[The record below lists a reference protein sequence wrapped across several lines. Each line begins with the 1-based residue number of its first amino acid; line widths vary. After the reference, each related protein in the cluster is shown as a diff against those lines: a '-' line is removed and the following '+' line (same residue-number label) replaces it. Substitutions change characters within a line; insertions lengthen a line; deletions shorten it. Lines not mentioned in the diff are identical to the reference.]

1 MVRRMTTRAPG
12 HRAATGSLARFGLL
26 LPLCLA
32 AWGGFALIGAAPA
45 EAAPRVLPDS
55 GKQDDPPTVDL
66 PPPDLE
72 ALKDVREGASI
83 PNAGEIR
90 VDAMREGAVSYGA
103 RGGLAYRSWQIGEYL
118 KQYDRQLTSIYD
130 FRRLLIAAPSGLMI
144 EPPVVSEAQRAL
156 IVTSDGQEAAIADR
170 VISIQ
175 REARIVSAPR
185 DWRQYLERKWGEIDL
200 PPDVLLPTT
209 PDERKAWELW
219 VQDGWALGVE
229 QADEIFQLDLDRLTR
244 DFEGMVRYR
253 ELLAQNMITAP
264 FPNLADAG
272 IEGDG
277 NEMRVGSRSV
287 TITGP
292 SQLETRAEKWMP
304 ARR

>member
-1 MVRRMTTRAPG
+1 M
-12 HRAATGSLARFGLL
+12 SLSMQLKSGLAMPLL
-26 LPLCLA
+26 L
-32 AWGGFALIGAAPA
+32 ALLGAAVLCPASA
-45 EAAPRVLPDS
+45 EAARSLPPRVLPDS
-55 GKQDDPPTVDL
+55 GKQDDPPVVEM
-66 PPPDLE
+66 PPPDLD
-72 ALKDVREGASI
+72 ALRAVRQGASI
-83 PNAGEIR
+83 PNAGEVR
-90 VDAMREGAVSYGA
+90 TDAMREGAISYGA

-118 KQYDRQLTSIYD
+118 KKYERQLTSIYD

-156 IVTSDGQEAAIADR
+156 IVSSDGQDASIADR

-175 REARIVSAPR
+175 REARIVTAPR
-185 DWRQYLERKWGEIDL
+185 DWHQYLERKWGDVEL

-209 PDERKAWELW
+209 QDERDAWNGW
-219 VQDGWALGVE
+219 VADGWALGVE
-229 QADEIFQLDLDRLTR
+229 QGDEIFQLDLDRLTG

-253 ELLAQNMITAP
+253 ELLSQNMITAP
-264 FPNLADAG
+264 FPNMADAG

-287 TITGP
+287 RITGP
-292 SQLETRAEKWMP
+292 SQLETHSDRWMP